1 MLSRD
6 EMRQFV
12 LAARLYYDEEKN
24 QAEIARHLGVSRPKV
39 SRMLQRAREEGIVQ
53 ITILDPLATD
63 ADLAATL
70 CEATGLR
77 RVVVVPGA
85 VSNIELMRARLGLAG
100 ARFLEETLR
109 PSDILGVGWGR
120 SLQAVASTL
129 AARPRRGLIAVPL
142 LGGLGQIAPSFQ
154 VQELTRRMAESFGGS
169 WRQLYVPA
177 IVEDDAARAQL
188 LASPDLSEVMQDWAR
203 LTTAVVGIGDV
214 DFDSEIGTLFANYL
228 DAETQ
233 RRLRSAGAVGDLCMR
248 FFDRHGRPIAD
259 GLRGVIG
266 INLEQL
272 RATPNVIAVA
282 GGANKAEAILGAVR
296 GEFIDT
302 LVTDEAAARAVLK
315 IVRTG

>member
-1 MLSRD
+1 MLPRD
-6 EMRQFV
+6 ELRQFV
-12 LAARLYYDEEKN
+12 LAARLYYDEDKN

-53 ITILDPLATD
+53 ITILDPFATD
-63 ADLAATL
+63 AELATAL

-77 RVVVVPGA
+77 RVVVVPGE
-85 VSNIELMRARLGLAG
+85 VTNIELMRARLGLAA
-100 ARFLEETLR
+100 ARLLEETLR
-109 PSDILGVGWGR
+109 PRDILGVGWGR
-120 SLQAVASTL
+120 SLHAVASTL
-129 AARPRRGLIAVPL
+129 AARPRRGLVAVPL

-154 VQELTRRMAESFGGS
+154 VQELTRRMAESFSGS

-177 IVEDDAARAQL
+177 IVEDDAARAKL
-188 LASPDLSEVMQDWAR
+188 LASADTHEVMLDWGR

-233 RRLRSAGAVGDLCMR
+233 QRLRSAGAVGDICMR
-248 FFDRHGRPIAD
+248 FFDRHGHPIAD

-266 INLEQL
+266 IDLEQL

-282 GGANKAEAILGAVR
+282 GGANKAEAILGALR
-296 GEFIDT
+296 GEFIDA
-302 LVTDEAAARAVLK
+302 LVTDEAAARAVLTR
-315 IVRTG
+315 VREG